1 MIENSVVGKSVARVD
16 SLEKVK
22 GAEYTTDVRLPGML
36 HVKILRSPHAHAK
49 IIKIDTT
56 KAKLLPGVKY
66 VVTNEDAPQYKS
78 GMLTYDRPVIAENVV
93 RWAGESVA
101 AVAAENLDVAMQ
113 AIDLIDVEYEELP
126 AVFDL
131 EVASGKKPP
140 VIVHPGLDDY
150 HTFVPSSARATD
162 RPNVNYWWKIRRG
175 NVADGFQN
183 ADLVLENQFNTAPVQ
198 HGAMEPHSTVVRPE
212 GDGGITIWGS
222 RQNIFGLRS
231 YMAAM
236 FNIPLLKV
244 RVVQPYVGGAFG
256 GKDVNRDEPVAVL
269 LALKTGRPVKLVYT
283 RKETFQSLR
292 SSLCIFIKQGVK
304 KDGTLVAR
312 EMKVLGNCGAYDMG
326 GSLISRACSH
336 EAVDTYRIPNFAY
349 DSFSI
354 YTNTAP
360 PATMRSVGCAE
371 TCWAIESQMDML
383 AEKLGIDPVEMRM
396 KNILKEG
403 ELNSVGEIVH
413 SIGQKE
419 CLKKLVD
426 LIKPA
431 EKSESQGVWLKS
443 TGIAIGNMFSVA
455 PSVGGA
461 RVKVGADGGL
471 EVYHGGDE
479 IGQGCTTVIGQIA
492 ADAFRMPFERVKVR
506 SNDTLNCPFLSL
518 GSTSSRTTYIVGNA
532 VLQACEKAKQNL
544 FKKASVHLGVPESE
558 LDTKDGEVYIKAS
571 PEKKLKISE
580 LFQGYY
586 GIPPGACGEYTEG
599 GEIMGTATFVQPLW
613 PVDPNTGQLSP
624 ELAAQKKRLHAFYA
638 YTAKGV
644 EIEVNKETGQV
655 KVLRCIA
662 INDVGHPINPKMVEQ
677 QAEGGVVM
685 GLGDALY
692 EETQL
697 HNGVT
702 LNPNFT
708 DYKIPTFV
716 NVPLL
721 ADLVTDTANEPHKD
735 GPYGA
740 KGFAEGA
747 MVGLEGAI
755 AIAIYNATGVRMDT
769 LPMTPEKILKALK
782 EMN

>member
-1 MIENSVVGKSVARVD
+1 MKENSIVGKSVARVD
-16 SLEKVK
+16 SLQKVK
-22 GAEYTTDVRLPGML
+22 GADFCTDVKLPGML
-36 HVKILRSPHAHAK
+36 HVKILRSPHAHAG
-49 IIKIDTT
+49 ILQIDTS
-56 KAKLLPGVKY
+56 KAKSLPGVRY
-66 VVTNEDAPQYKS
+66 VVTNEDAPRYKS
-78 GMLTYDRPVIAENVV
+78 GMLTYDKPVLAQDVV

-101 AVAAENLDVAMQ
+101 AVAADSIDIAME
-113 AIDLIDVEYEELP
+113 AIDLIKVEYEELP

-131 EVASGKKPP
+131 EEASGKTPP
-140 VIVHPGLDDY
+140 VIIHPDLDKY
-150 HTFVPSSARATD
+150 HTILSPAARALD

-175 NVADGFQN
+175 NVDKGFAE
-183 ADLVLENQFNTAPVQ
+183 ADLVMENKFTTAPVR
-198 HGAMEPHSTVVRPE
+198 HAALEPHCTVVRPD
-212 GDGGITIWGS
+212 GDDGVTIWGS
-222 RQNIFGLRS
+222 RQNIFGLRT
-231 YMAAM
+231 YMAAI

-256 GKDVNRDEPVAVL
+256 GKDVNRDEAVAIL
-269 LALKTGRPVKLVYT
+269 LALKTKRPTKLVYT
-283 RKETFQSLR
+283 REETSQSLR
-292 SSLCIFIKQGVK
+292 SSLSIHIKQGVK

-312 EMKVLGNCGAYDMG
+312 KMKVFGNCGAYDMG

-349 DSFSI
+349 DSYSV

-371 TCWAIESQMDML
+371 ACWAIESQMDML
-383 AEKLGIDPVEMRM
+383 AEQLNIDPVTIRR

-403 ELNSVGEIVH
+403 EPNSVGEIVH
-413 SIGQKE
+413 SIGQEE
-419 CLKKLVD
+419 CLEKLID
-426 LIKPA
+426 LFKPD
-431 EKSESQGVWLKS
+431 EKPESDGVWLKS
-443 TGIAIGNMFSVA
+443 KGIAIGNMFSVA

-461 RVKVGADGGL
+461 RVKVIADGGL

-492 ADAFRMPFERVKVR
+492 ADEFGVPFDKVKVI

-532 VLQACEKAKQNL
+532 VVQACREAKRSLFGKA
-544 FKKASVHLGVPESE
+544 AGPLGVSDSD
-558 LDTKDGEVYIKAS
+558 LDTKNGEVYVRAA
-571 PEKKLKISE
+571 PEKNIKISD

-613 PVDPNTGQLSP
+613 PVDPETGQLSP
-624 ELAAQKKRLHAFYA
+624 ELAAEKKRLHAFYA

-644 EIEVNKETGQV
+644 EIAVNRETGQV

-662 INDVGHPINPKMVEQ
+662 INDVGRPINPKMVEQ

-692 EETQL
+692 EETIL
-697 HNGVT
+697 NNGVT

-716 NVPLL
+716 NVPLC
-721 ADLVTDTANEPHKD
+721 DNLVTDTANAPHRD

-755 AIAIYNATGVRMDT
+755 AIAIYNATGVRMDS
-769 LPMTPEKILKALK
+769 LPMTSERILKALK
-782 EMN
+782 NKE